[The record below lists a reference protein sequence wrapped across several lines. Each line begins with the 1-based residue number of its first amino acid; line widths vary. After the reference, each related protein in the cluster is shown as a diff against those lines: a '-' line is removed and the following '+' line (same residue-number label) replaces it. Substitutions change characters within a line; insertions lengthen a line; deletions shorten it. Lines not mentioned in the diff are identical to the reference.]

1 MSAQIRDM
9 TKGSPAKLIL
19 LFAVPLMLGNIFQQ
33 LYTMVDTIVVGQV
46 AGVQALAALGAVEWI
61 MWMVLGVSTGVTQGF
76 SILISQHYGARKWND
91 LKKAVAH
98 SYLLTAI
105 TAVSLLIV
113 SQLAAR
119 WILMLLNTPDNIIGM
134 SLIYLRIVFCGIPIV
149 AAYNIFASVLRA
161 LGNSRTPL
169 IAMIIAALINV
180 ILDLTF
186 VAVLHWGVAGAALAT
201 VTAQAF
207 SALYCFMIV
216 RKSILY
222 ILLKKI
228 LKQYPALTE
237 SFSDLVHQSFFRMS
251 SFPSEVSP
259 YSLSSMV
266 TVFSSSPV
274 LLPPISFT
282 EYLRWLRF
290 PTVMPLS
297 PT

>member
-19 LFAVPLMLGNIFQQ
+19 LLAVPLMLGNIFQQ
-33 LYTMVDTIVVGQV
+33 LYTMVDTILVGQV
-46 AGVQALAALGAVEWI
+46 A
-61 MWMVLGVSTGVTQGF
+61 GVTQGF
-76 SILISQHYGARKWND
+76 SILISQHHGARKWND

-207 SALYCFMIV
+207 SALFA
-216 RKSILY
+216 KSILY

-251 SFPSEVSP
+251 SFPSEVLP

-266 TVFSSSPV
+266 TVFSSLPV

>member
-46 AGVQALAALGAVEWI
+46 AGVQALASLGAVEWI

-169 IAMIIAALINV
+169 IAMIIAALINLV
-180 ILDLTF
+180 DDTDMVYSFKTSEVKFTSTTEIPWTLDGEYGGSHEE
-186 VAVLHWGVAGAALAT
+186 VLV
-201 VTAQAF
+201 
-207 SALYCFMIV
+207 
-216 RKSILY
+216 KN
-222 ILLKKI
+222 
-228 LKQYPALTE
+228 LKQT
-237 SFSDLVHQSFFRMS
+237 
-251 SFPSEVSP
+251 VSI
-259 YSLSSMV
+259 MV
-266 TVFSSSPV
+266 KKP
-274 LLPPISFT
+274 
-282 EYLRWLRF
+282 EE
-290 PTVMPLS
+290 
-297 PT
+297 

>member
-1 MSAQIRDM
+1 MSDQVRDM

-76 SILISQHYGARKWND
+76 SILISQHYGARKWSD

-98 SYLLTAI
+98 SYLLTAV

-119 WILMLLNTPDNIIGM
+119 WILVLLNTPDNIIGM

-169 IAMIIAALINV
+169 IAMIIASVINV
-180 ILDLTF
+180 VLDLVF
-186 VAVLHWGVAGAALAT
+186 VAGLHWGVAGAALAT

-207 SALYCFMIV
+207 SALYCFFV
-216 RKSILY
+216 V
-222 ILLKKI
+222 KKI
-228 LKQYPALTE
+228 YI
-237 SFSDLVHQSFFRMS
+237 VHTSRRD
-251 SFPSEVSP
+251 
-259 YSLSSMV
+259 
-266 TVFSSSPV
+266 
-274 LLPPISFT
+274 I
-282 EYLRWLRF
+282 
-290 PTVMPLS
+290 
-297 PT
+297 